1 MSSIV
6 YLVTV
11 RLRSTPPST
20 KRAKWRASEG
30 GGPKPTAR
38 AHRLLSSP
46 LALPFSFLA
55 TVQGANRPDGVGFQS
70 IKVLLENPATHI
82 IATVRNPDAA
92 VELKEL
98 GKDGRVDIV
107 KAEVS
112 SLESVKV
119 SRLVS

>member
-1 MSSIV
+1 LSTSLLYV
-6 YLVTV
+6 FVLLLRPQSERNGELRREEV
-11 RLRSTPPST
+11 RNPQL
-20 KRAKWRASEG
+20 EL
-30 GGPKPTAR
+30 TAP
-38 AHRLLSSP
+38 SSP
-46 LALPFSFLA
+46 LALPLSFLA